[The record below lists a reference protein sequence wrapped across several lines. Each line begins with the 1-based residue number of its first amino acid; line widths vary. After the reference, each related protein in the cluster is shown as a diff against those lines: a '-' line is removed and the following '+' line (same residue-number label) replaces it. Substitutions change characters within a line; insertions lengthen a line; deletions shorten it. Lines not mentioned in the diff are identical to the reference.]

1 MRRLRPVGDI
11 STLPKIVFGPRD
23 VTWWGTLSFIVI
35 EGFTLALCAVAYIYL
50 GRNFDAWPPFGTPLP
65 ELLVPTLHVGLMLLS
80 IPLMAWISREAH
92 KFELERVRLGLT
104 IATVF
109 CMAFVALRLIELLD
123 SINVRWDSNAY
134 GSAQWLMLGAH
145 GTLIAIELVE
155 VAGVAGIFWF
165 APLERKHF
173 VDASDVAFY
182 WYFMVASWIPI
193 YVLSFLGPRWL

>member
-11 STLPKIVFGPRD
+11 STLPKVVFGARD
-23 VTWWGTLSFIVI
+23 VTWWGTLGFIVI

-109 CMAFVALRLIELLD
+109 CLAFVALRLVELLD

-145 GTLIAIELVE
+145 GTLVAIELVE

-182 WYFMVASWIPI
+182 WYFMVASWIPL
-193 YVLSFLGPRWL
+193 YVLSFLGPHWL

>member
-11 STLPKIVFGPRD
+11 STLPKVVFGPRD
-23 VTWWGTLSFIVI
+23 VTWWGTLCFIVI

-109 CMAFVALRLIELLD
+109 CMAFVALRLVELLH

-145 GTLIAIELVE
+145 GTLVAIELVE

-182 WYFMVASWIPI
+182 WYFMVASWIPL
-193 YVLSFLGPRWL
+193 YVLSFLGPHWL